1 MISGILNNA
10 APLLLAAMGGLLTEL
25 AGVLNIA
32 LEGMILTGAF
42 TAVIVSS
49 FGGDLLV
56 STLCAG
62 LAGLLSAWIFSLT
75 SFKLRGNIFITG
87 LGINILMPALT
98 ASFSQKI
105 FGNQGIIRP
114 RDLGHIPSAAGL
126 DLYTWGTLICAAG
139 LMFILY
145 RSYPGLTLR
154 ASGVQKDL
162 LKSRGISPVKVQ
174 TAAVLMSGIM
184 CGFSGA
190 MLSLRLGAYV
200 PGMSAGK
207 GWIALVAIYLGYKKI
222 PGIAVAC
229 ILFTAAEATANQ
241 AQGSLQIP
249 PSLILSFPYFFTLMS
264 LGLFAVLK
272 KRRQ

>member
-10 APLLLAAMGGLLTEL
+10 APLLLAAMGGLFTEL

-42 TAVIVSS
+42 TAIFASS
-49 FGGDLLV
+49 LGLGLLT
-56 STLCAG
+56 STLCAA
-62 LAGLLSAWIFSLT
+62 LAGFLTAWLFSLT

-98 ASFSQKI
+98 ASFSQKR

-114 RDLGHIPSAAGL
+114 ENLSHIPSAAGL
-126 DLYTWGTLICAAG
+126 DLYTWGTIICAGAI
-139 LMFILY
+139 MFILY
-145 RSYPGLTLR
+145 RTYPGLTLR

-174 TAAVLMSGIM
+174 TAAVLISGIM
-184 CGFSGA
+184 CGISGA
-190 MLSLRLGAYV
+190 ILSLRLGAYV

-222 PGIAVAC
+222 PGIGAAC
-229 ILFTAAEATANQ
+229 ILFTAAEAIANQ
-241 AQGSLQIP
+241 AQGTLQIP
-249 PSLILSFPYFFTLMS
+249 PSLILSFPYFFTLMG
-264 LGLFAVLK
+264 LGLFAILK